1 MLSQRKPSWTISVCI
16 FATINICCISSV
28 VASCTLG
35 NQLTGGTCVSCPKGY
50 HSGGGSEACTAC
62 LAGYYN
68 DVLGGTSNADCKDC
82 PMGSYGEHDAAVAA
96 TDNLIVGSWT
106 CLKCTSGKWSNT
118 VAVSDGAACVNCMP
132 GKYSFS
138 AGATSDVVC
147 KNCAAGRWS
156 NILANN
162 QIADSNLPCYG
173 CLPGK
178 FTVAEGSDTISSC
191 ERCGAGKYNDETGQ
205 EICKDC
211 KLNMDHVICLFL
223 YFLIYTFL
231 ILSFVLCFVLINYK
245 NQRHSWSI
253 CRCHDKNS

>member
-1 MLSQRKPSWTISVCI
+1 MLSQRKPSWTIFVCI

-106 CLKCTSGKWSNT
+106 CLMCTGGKWSDK
-118 VAVSDGAACVNCMP
+118 VAVSDGAACVNCMR

-162 QIADSNLPCYG
+162 QIACYG

-178 FTVAEGSDTISSC
+178 FTEAEGSDTINSC

-211 KLNMDHVICLFL
+211 KLNMDHVICLF
-223 YFLIYTFL
+223 FIF
-231 ILSFVLCFVLINYK
+231 F
-245 NQRHSWSI
+245 
-253 CRCHDKNS
+253 